1 MLMATAVLVLMIACA
16 NVANLMLARGV
27 ARRREFGVRVSLGAG
42 RMRLIR
48 QNLTESLVPSMTGG
62 ILAVGLGYAVLEIVR
77 RATTTNLPRIST
89 AAIDGSV
96 LWFALNLCC
105 AATIMFGIIP
115 ALRASRANLLPALH
129 DSGRGA
135 STGTA
140 GAASSRPLSA

>member
-27 ARRREFGVRVSLGAG
+27 ARRRECGVRVSLGAG

-48 QNLTESLVPSMTGG
+48 QNLTESLVLSMTGG
-62 ILAVGLGYAVLEIVR
+62 ILAVGLGYAVLEIVH

-96 LWFALNLCC
+96 L
-105 AATIMFGIIP
+105 
-115 ALRASRANLLPALH
+115 
-129 DSGRGA
+129 
-135 STGTA
+135 
-140 GAASSRPLSA
+140 